1 MGTTELLIYVLFI
14 VGFLLF
20 NFLAQQL
27 GRRARQ
33 QQERA
38 QQQESAPVPVEYE
51 LLQDAWGRTPQAELP
66 EAAPVVTAPSRAARR
81 VEAIAAAPAPQRR
94 SATSLLRSRQG
105 LRDAIVIMTV
115 LGPCRALDP
124 HDRG

>member
-1 MGTTELLIYVLFI
+1 MGKTELLIYVLFV

-38 QQQESAPVPVEYE
+38 QQQESAPSPVGYE
-51 LLQDAWGRTPQAELP
+51 LRQHAWGRAPQADMP
-66 EAAPVVTAPSRAARR
+66 AATEPVVAARR
-81 VEAIAAAPAPQRR
+81 VEAIAAAPAHPPRR
-94 SATSLLRSRQG
+94 TSPTALLRSRQG
-105 LRDAIVIMTV
+105 LRDAIVIITV